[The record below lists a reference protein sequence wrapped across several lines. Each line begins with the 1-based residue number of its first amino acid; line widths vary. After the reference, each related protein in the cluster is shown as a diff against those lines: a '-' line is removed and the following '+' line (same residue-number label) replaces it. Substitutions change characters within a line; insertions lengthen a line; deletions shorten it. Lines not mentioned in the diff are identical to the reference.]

1 MSTILTKALAVALVS
16 ILMVVMVA
24 PGWCG
29 EHYAARHEHGLYAD
43 GATRFCGVR
52 L

>member
-24 PGWCG
+24 PEREQERAVCEKLPW
-29 EHYAARHEHGLYAD
+29 
-43 GATRFCGVR
+43 
-52 L
+52 